1 MSEQLQL
8 CRTSAPQRASLPSVG
23 TVQGTAACVCG
34 ESVTRPIGDVDR
46 VLGLG
51 TVQATCPRCGWHLN
65 ARAFGLQLFEVR
77 SRADDDET
85 IAGVYA
91 TSTAE
96 AIGVIAALRGLDDD
110 EIASLYAVVPER
122 QGDVPLRPE
131 SVTKPER

>member
-8 CRTSAPQRASLPSVG
+8 CGTAAGQRASLRPVG

-51 TVQATCPRCGWHLN
+51 TVWATCPRCGWHLN

-77 SRADDDET
+77 SRDDDET

-96 AIGVIAALRGLDDD
+96 AIGVLAAIRGLTDD
-110 EIASLYAVVPER
+110 ERAPLYAVVPER
-122 QGDVPLRPE
+122 QGVVPLRPE